1 MMDAGFLNYVLT
13 AAVGFAIGGVL
24 MSGHAVVTGR
34 PLGFAMTPGRSAMMP
49 LQIAL
54 RLLAGPAILVRNVFT
69 MEDDSISLTVAGV
82 AVASLWSLGCGAL
95 LLQTL
100 GHG

>member
-13 AAVGFAIGGVL
+13 AAIGFAIGGVL
-24 MSGHAVVTGR
+24 MSGHFMVTGK
-34 PLGFAMTPGRSAMMP
+34 PLGFAMTQGRSGLMP

-54 RLLAGPAILVRNVFT
+54 RLIAGPAILVRNVFT

-82 AVASLWSLGCGAL
+82 AVASLWSLGCGLL
-95 LLQTL
+95 LLQTI

>member
-1 MMDAGFLNYVLT
+1 MDAGFLNYVLT

-24 MSGHAVVTGR
+24 MSGYFMLTGK
-34 PLGFAMTPGRSAMMP
+34 PLGFALVQGRTGLMP

-54 RLLAGPAILVRNVFT
+54 RLVAGPAILVRNVFT
-69 MEDDSISLTVAGV
+69 MEDDSVSLTVAGV
-82 AVASLWSLGCGAL
+82 AVAALWSLGCGFL
-95 LLQTL
+95 LLQTI